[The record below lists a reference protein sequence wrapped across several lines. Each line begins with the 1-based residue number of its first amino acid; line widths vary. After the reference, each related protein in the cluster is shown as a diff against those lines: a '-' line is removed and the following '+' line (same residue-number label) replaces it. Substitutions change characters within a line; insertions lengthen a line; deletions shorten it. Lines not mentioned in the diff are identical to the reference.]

1 MSDAAAAK
9 EQLLADLRETGE
21 RVEATLRALPVDA
34 FERGAYENGWNARQ
48 ILAHMASM
56 EWTYPRL
63 LDVARAA
70 SQPAPAAPAE
80 ASSAKPAR
88 VERAPGAGASSGTP
102 MDSYNDRQVARRA
115 DASISDLLDEFA
127 KNRAALIAAIESA
140 DDALFDAQITSAGG
154 ARGPMSGVLRY
165 VAIEHV
171 TGHLR
176 DITGESA

>member
-1 MSDAAAAK
+1 MTAK
-9 EQLLADLRETGE
+9 QQLLDDLRATGE
-21 RVEATLRALPVDA
+21 RAEAALRALPAGA

-70 SQPAPAAPAE
+70 AQPASPDASASTAPKAT
-80 ASSAKPAR
+80 R
-88 VERAPGAGASSGTP
+88 VERAPEAAASSGTP
-102 MDSYNDRQVARRA
+102 MDSYNDRQVEKRA
-115 DASISDLLDEFA
+115 SASVSDLIDEFA

-140 DDALFDAQITSAGG
+140 DEALFDVQITSAGG

-176 DITGESA
+176 DITGDSA